1 MPRPALIWG
10 HLAARRRRSAAS
22 SVIYVGASSHVG
34 PCLGGGV
41 FGRRRRPR
49 AAAPAGE
56 DLPGPR
62 EGVRALRRSRLSG
75 RSTPRRGRGARG
87 RASSHGRGARLP
99 SWSDREPR
107 GLRDSG
113 GRPRKSKMQQTRN
126 DSASIWAYFA
136 ALCVEFVPCCCVLP
150 GFGAVLLRSA
160 LIWGHSVPFCFDL
173 GQFCSVLH

>member
-1 MPRPALIWG
+1 MLRYPFIWPPF
-10 HLAARRRRSAAS
+10 AAS
-22 SVIYVGASSHVG
+22 CLNLGSS
-34 PCLGGGV
+34 CCEEEERRLLGNICRSLITCRTGR
-41 FGRRRRPR
+41 RRRRPR

-75 RSTPRRGRGARG
+75 RTTPRRGRGARG

-113 GRPRKSKMQQTRN
+113 GRPRRSKMQLKRSKN
-126 DSASIWAYFA
+126 A
-136 ALCVEFVPCCCVLP
+136 AKMQQNE
-150 GFGAVLLRSA
+150 AKYSNIQKHA
-160 LIWGHSVPFCFDL
+160 TKYSKHIANI
-173 GQFCSVLH
+173 

>member
-1 MPRPALIWG
+1 MLLHFCCILLYLLYLLYFCFIFAAFLLHFAAFLLYFAASCCVAYIYLLRPALIWA
-10 HLAARRRRSAAS
+10 HFAARRRSCRL
-22 SVIYVGASSHVG
+22 
-34 PCLGGGV
+34 LGNICGSLITCRT
-41 FGRRRRPR
+41 GRRRRPR

-113 GRPRKSKMQQTRN
+113 GRPRRSKRQQKRIKT
-126 DSASIWAYFA
+126 
-136 ALCVEFVPCCCVLP
+136 
-150 GFGAVLLRSA
+150 
-160 LIWGHSVPFCFDL
+160 
-173 GQFCSVLH
+173 QQK

>member
-1 MPRPALIWG
+1 MAGWREVVGVCFGVILLRYPFIWPPF
-10 HLAARRRRSAAS
+10 AAS
-22 SVIYVGASSHVG
+22 CLNLGSS
-34 PCLGGGV
+34 CCEEEEERQLLGNICRSLITCPTGR
-41 FGRRRRPR
+41 RRRRPR

-75 RSTPRRGRGARG
+75 RSTQRRGRGARG

-113 GRPRKSKMQQTRN
+113 GRLRRSKMQ
-126 DSASIWAYFA
+126 
-136 ALCVEFVPCCCVLP
+136 LK
-150 GFGAVLLRSA
+150 
-160 LIWGHSVPFCFDL
+160 
-173 GQFCSVLH
+173 CSKTQQK